1 MLLKYSAEGFIEMIR
16 EIKYF
21 IASFSFV
28 IMLVAAGPG
37 TAFAQGSRKDDIV
50 FNAQGRP
57 MAGAAVRV
65 CTSAATGQPCTPL
78 AQVYSDPALTQAL
91 ANPLSADGMGN
102 YSFYAAPGRYMIE
115 LSGPGIITKQ
125 IPNVILPSDPNSPTF
140 ANLNNILYVGAATGQ
155 YVGLQAAHDALPSGG
170 GTIVIT
176 PLYVDTETS
185 HGNLHG
191 EHHQEQCDYTVPES
205 GAFF

>member
-1 MLLKYSAEGFIEMIR
+1 MSWGPSLAWTQKPHQRRPLGPPRKGIGETRPSGCARKRSSRRSFPLDTADFVRDVLLKYSAEGFIEMIR

-21 IASFSFV
+21 IASLSFV
-28 IMLVAAGPG
+28 IMLIAAGAG

-57 MAGAAVRV
+57 MPGAAVRV
-65 CTSAATGQPCTPL
+65 CTSTATGQPCTPL
-78 AQVYSDPALTQAL
+78 AQVYSDAALTQAL

-140 ANLNNILYVGAATGQ
+140 ANLNNILYVGAATG
-155 YVGLQAAHDALPSGG
+155 
-170 GTIVIT
+170 
-176 PLYVDTETS
+176 
-185 HGNLHG
+185 
-191 EHHQEQCDYTVPES
+191 
-205 GAFF
+205 